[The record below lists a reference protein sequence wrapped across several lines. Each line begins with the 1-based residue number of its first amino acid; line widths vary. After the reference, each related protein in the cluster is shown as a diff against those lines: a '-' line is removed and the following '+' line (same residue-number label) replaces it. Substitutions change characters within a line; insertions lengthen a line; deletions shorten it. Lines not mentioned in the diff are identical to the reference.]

1 MKIGLFFGSFSPMH
15 IGHLAI
21 AQYMVDYT
29 EIERVLFVVSPKNPL
44 KDETK
49 LWNKDLRLELARYSI
64 FDNED
69 FGVTDIEFNLPT
81 PSYTYDT
88 LREIRNEDAQNEFS
102 IIMGSDSLNSL
113 DKWKEY
119 EALLEENNFFVY
131 TRPGHEDPQFGDHK
145 NVTLVKSMLLEISST
160 TIRQKVKK
168 GRSVKYLVRDE
179 VYEMIVEK

>member
-15 IGHLAI
+15 VGHLAI

-44 KDETK
+44 KDDTK

-119 EALLEENNFFVY
+119 EVLLEENKFFVY
-131 TRPGHEDPQFGDHK
+131 TRPGHEEPKFGDHK

>member
-15 IGHLAI
+15 VGHLAI

-44 KDETK
+44 KDESK
-49 LWNKDLRLELARYSI
+49 LWDKDLRLELARYSI

-69 FGVTDIEFNLPT
+69 FGVTDIEFDLPI

-102 IIMGSDSLNSL
+102 IIMGSDSLDSL

-119 EALLEENNFFVY
+119 ETLLEENKFFVY
-131 TRPGHEDPQFGDHK
+131 TRPGFENPQFAEHE
-145 NVTLVKSMLLEISST
+145 NVTLIKSMLLDISST
-160 TIRQKVKK
+160 TIRQKIKK
-168 GRSVKYLVRDE
+168 GKSIKYLVRDE
-179 VYEMIVEK
+179 VFDMIVEK